1 MKQTTDIV
9 DRLCQND
16 DEFRKTITELRQRV
30 ETLTS
35 ERDEARKLVIESIYK
50 GTASKRD
57 IANARGWT
65 GLYPDDDYDME
76 GDVE

>member
-1 MKQTTDIV
+1 MTD
-9 DRLCQND
+9 QND
-16 DEFRKTITELRQRV
+16 DAIRETITELRQRV
-30 ETLTS
+30 ETLTA

-57 IANARGWT
+57 IAKARGWT
-65 GLYPDDDYDME
+65 HLYPDDDYDME